1 MRTVLSVLA
10 CALFATAATT
20 NAQQRMDQA
29 YADKI
34 AEFTTDDRFVNE
46 WVDHLPESDSVPSPL
61 EYFGTI
67 IGDPSTLHYTS
78 EIYGYLRAVADAS
91 PRVRI
96 RSIGTTEENREM
108 IEVIISS
115 EQNLEDLEANRL
127 RLNRLADPR
136 LISEAEAQDVI
147 RVTTPIYYITAGL
160 HSPETGSP
168 EMVMEL
174 TYRLAV
180 EENNMIQA
188 IRENVVFIFTPVA
201 EPDGRD
207 RVVDTYRYA
216 ASNEDVGPKLTYWG
230 AYVAHDNNRDGF
242 GLALK
247 LTRNLLG
254 SFLHWKPQ
262 VMHDLHESANYL
274 YVSTGLGPYN
284 EYIDPIT
291 IDEWHNLAHEEVSE
305 LTRKDM
311 PGVYTHAFYNGW
323 AANYL
328 IWIANTRNSIGRF
341 YETRGNSRP
350 GTYELKLN
358 DSATSRKW
366 YRPNPPLE
374 KTTWSLRNNTN
385 YMQSG
390 VLVALKY
397 TADNATRF
405 VENFYLKSR
414 RALER
419 GRDEAPFAWVFPT
432 DQLRPIGTVNLI
444 NILIDQ
450 GLEVHQAREDL
461 EWTSDE
467 DTLSASAGSYVVRL
481 DQPYST
487 LAHVLLD
494 RQNFPKG
501 ADPPYDDTGWT
512 LPLMHNVTFH
522 KVEDASILEADMQ
535 LLSEHVRVDGGIE
548 PGSGSFFIVNNST
561 DDNFSVF
568 RFRLKNV
575 AFFAAEDSFSVD
587 DTKFN
592 AGSFIIEKDG
602 NGRNLSNRLD
612 EVAVALG
619 VTVHVMAERPKVSM
633 HEVEVP
639 RIGLIHTWVATPQD
653 AGWWQIGFDKIG
665 IPYDYL
671 SEQDLTSTDLKDY
684 DVLILPRTRASSQ
697 SLVAGNS
704 RVGEPLPW
712 KRSRDYPHIGHIDE
726 TSDARVGMGYDG
738 LAKLKRFIEEGGVF
752 ITEGP
757 TSAFPIDMAL
767 IRRVSI
773 RRTPNLKARG
783 SIVKT
788 VRADSMSPILYGY
801 GESLPAYFNQSP
813 VFQVNKNVGGRTT
826 PDWYKDEAWSAE
838 VPRTVLEF
846 AKEGINLSG
855 MLTGESELT
864 GKPAVLDV
872 PVGEGHVILFA
883 IRPFRRW
890 NTQGSHALVFNT
902 ILHWNDLR
910 VGWPERPSDD
920 DEETPAVDHH
930 WFEN

>member
-1 MRTVLSVLA
+1 MRTVRFALS
-10 CALFATAATT
+10 CAFSIIVTT
-20 NAQQRMDQA
+20 SHAQQRMDQE

-34 AEFTTDDRFVNE
+34 AEFTTDERFVTE
-46 WVDHLPESDSVPSPL
+46 WVDHLPESTTVPSPL
-61 EYFGTI
+61 QYFGTI
-67 IGDPSTLHYTS
+67 IGDPTTLHYSS
-78 EIYGYLRAVADAS
+78 EIYGYLRAVAEAS
-91 PRVRI
+91 SRVQV
-96 RSIGTTEENREM
+96 RSIGTTEEDREM

-115 EQNLEDLEANRL
+115 EENLEGLEENRK

-136 LISEAEAQDVI
+136 TVTDEEAKDLIAQS
-147 RVTTPIYYITAGL
+147 TPIYYITAGL

-174 TYRLAV
+174 AFRLAV
-180 EENNMIQA
+180 EENEMIQA
-188 IRENVVFIFTPVA
+188 IRENVVFIFTPVT

-216 ASNEDVGPKLTYWG
+216 ASHEDVGPRLTYWG

-247 LTRNLLG
+247 LTRNVLG

-291 IDEWHNLAHEEVSE
+291 IDEWHSLAYEEVSE
-305 LTRKDM
+305 LTKRNM

-328 IWIANTRNSIGRF
+328 MWMANTRNSIGRF

-350 GTYELKLN
+350 GTYELKL
-358 DSATSRKW
+358 DSNATSRKW

-374 KTTWSLRNNTN
+374 KTSWSLRNNTN

-390 VLVALKY
+390 VLAALKY
-397 TADNATRF
+397 TADNATDF

-419 GRDEAPFAWVFPT
+419 GRDEPPYAWVIPS
-432 DQLRPIGTVNLI
+432 DQLRPIGTANLI

-450 GLEVHQAREDL
+450 GLEVHRASQDL
-461 EWTSDE
+461 EWVSDD
-467 DTLSASAGSYVVRL
+467 DTLSASAGSYVIRL

-494 RQNFPKG
+494 RQNFPKE
-501 ADPPYDDTGWT
+501 AQPPYDDTGWT
-512 LPLMHNVTFH
+512 LPLMHNVTSH
-522 KVEDASILEADMQ
+522 KVEDELILEAEMQ
-535 LLSEHVRVDGGIE
+535 LISDHVHVTGELVGDR
-548 PGSGSFFIVNNST
+548 GSYFVVNNTT
-561 DDNFSVF
+561 DDNFSMF
-568 RFRLKNV
+568 RFHLPKV
-575 AFFAAEDSFSVD
+575 SFLAAEDSFSVRD
-587 DTKFN
+587 QTFN
-592 AGSFIIEKDG
+592 AGSFIIETDG
-602 NGRNLSNRLD
+602 NGRNLADRL
-612 EVAVALG
+612 EEAAVDLG
-619 VTVHVMAERPKVSM
+619 VTVHGVDERPDVSV
-633 HEVEVP
+633 HAVEVP
-639 RIGLIHTWVATPQD
+639 RVGLIHTWVATPQD
-653 AGWWQIGFDKIG
+653 AGWWRIGFDKIG
-665 IPYDYL
+665 VPYDYL
-671 SEQDLTSTDLKDY
+671 SEQDLAATNLSDY

-697 SLVAGNS
+697 SLVAGKS
-704 RVGEPLPW
+704 RVGESIPW
-712 KRSRDYPHIGHIDE
+712 KQSKDYPHLGHIDE

-738 LAKLKRFIEEGGVF
+738 LAKLKEFVEEGGVF

-757 TSAFPIDMAL
+757 TSAFPIDMAI

-783 SIVKT
+783 SVVKT

-813 VFQVNKNVGGRTT
+813 VFQVDKNVGGRTT

-846 AKEGINLSG
+846 AKKGVNLSG

-890 NTQGSHALVFNT
+890 NTQGNHALVFNT

-910 VGWPERPSDD
+910 VGWPDRPLDD
-920 DEETPAVDHH
+920 DEETSASTLHG
-930 WFEN
+930 FEY